1 MNLYE
6 IAYKS
11 CFRGDVEKLKECN
24 MEPDNAFF
32 QYAVVSGQ
40 LEIIK
45 YLIEELNMRPEKTIF
60 LEAIKRDYVDLVK
73 YLKVLMPYDYDCLK
87 TALEN
92 ECWGLI
98 DDILLSGLSLTNN
111 RVSFI
116 IYGNH
121 IKKYITYRQVVEKG
135 RSRAITKIQN
145 WWLYDCGKRK
155 IVFSEAQEPF

>member
-24 MEPDNAFF
+24 IDPDNAFF

-45 YLIEELNMRPEKTIF
+45 YLIEELNMRPEKDIF
-60 LEAIKRDYVDLVK
+60 LEAIKRDYVNLVR
-73 YLKVLMPYDYDCLK
+73 YMNTYIPYDYDCLK
-87 TALEN
+87 IALEN
-92 ECWGLI
+92 GCWTLI
-98 DDILLSGLSLTNN
+98 DDILSSGLSLTHYC
-111 RVSFI
+111 VSFI
-116 IYGNH
+116 IYGKH
-121 IKKYITYRQVVEKG
+121 IKRYITYRQVIENGKLK
-135 RSRAITKIQN
+135 AATKIQN

-155 IVFSEAQEPF
+155 TVFSEAQEPF